1 LLSSVLIRMNLIDT
15 INKDGYVVIDDFL
28 YTDVT
33 NELHQLAINHTQVD
47 DKYKD
52 YYSINFDR
60 ENFPFPILPD
70 VINAIHGAFSPL
82 HSLEFDRGW
91 AFVCDNKGVGV
102 TPHSDPA
109 VINVNLWVTPNKCID
124 DPNSNGL
131 IIYDKK
137 RPEDWTYDQYN
148 SDVDGIS
155 EYLKESGA
163 NPRLISYNYNRI
175 ILFDS
180 KYFHKT
186 NGVSM
191 LSGHSN
197 RRVNYTFMFK

>member
-1 LLSSVLIRMNLIDT
+1 MNLIDT

-28 YTDVT
+28 YTDVI

-47 DKYKD
+47 DQYED

>member
-1 LLSSVLIRMNLIDT
+1 MNLIDT

-109 VINVNLWVTPNKCID
+109 VINVKLWVTPNKCID

-137 RPEDWTYDQYN
+137 RPKDWTYDQYN

-197 RRVNYTFMFK
+197 RRVKYTFMFK